1 MAKDAHNPGNML
13 FLYCSNTILLYKMAA
28 ARQETY
34 GNKLAP
40 YVVYCKYKTMNTI
53 ISDTHHANISTVY
66 QHL

>member
-1 MAKDAHNPGNML
+1 
-13 FLYCSNTILLYKMAA
+13 MAA

-66 QHL
+66 NTDFYTACCKTNSRNVSQNVCQR